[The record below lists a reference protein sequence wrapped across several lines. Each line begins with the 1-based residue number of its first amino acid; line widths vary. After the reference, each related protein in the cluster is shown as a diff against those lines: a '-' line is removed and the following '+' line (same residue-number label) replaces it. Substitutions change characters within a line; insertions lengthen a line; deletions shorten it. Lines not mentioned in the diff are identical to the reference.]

1 VNKKEFIKINNSN
14 QFEIRVGYLADK
26 IQKKIDFGLNIYV
39 FIPKNLGINPSTY
52 SNDDFYSDTT
62 SYIRLITPKYELGIL
77 KKKFKGLVESLK
89 KNIEDKSIIKH
100 EIKLVIC
107 SYSSYLKIF
116 TKDIKYKGIKPK
128 RIRVLLKRI
137 KEIDEIKKE
146 LLSLKENQNDSK
158 LTYFLESAAEYL
170 SLTTQHF
177 LFKINIHIK
186 NSGEGH
192 YEIINSI
199 INQINEEIKFCKK
212 NDFPIISSDEYENER
227 VIFRYSVFKKY
238 FYSVLYL
245 YQNKKE
251 DGVGIKEFYYAIA
264 AGISMIFATI
274 VVFATR
280 HKYGNFTTSFFVALV
295 ISYMFKDR
303 IKEAYRHYFDKKME
317 LKIFDFKR
325 KIYDT
330 KKQSLFACIKER
342 MRFTNKRDLD
352 KEIKNTRLK
361 GVHNRLSTWYIGEDI
376 LKYEKKIS
384 LYNKNIQHYYNN
396 TINGIH
402 TIIRFDITKF
412 LKKMDTPKVPL
423 YRVNQNSIYGSK
435 VYHVNIVI
443 EYISKEETSYHK
455 ARLILDKNGIK
466 RVELPEFDIKMF
478 AGYVS
483 KRDKNWFSLKKSG
496 LLKNYKAIESKSK
509 NLI

>member
-14 QFEIRVGYLADK
+14 QFEIKVGYLADK

-39 FIPKNLGINPSTY
+39 FIPKNLGINPDTY

-77 KKKFKGLVESLK
+77 KKKFKGLIESLK
-89 KNIEDKSIIKH
+89 KNPTDKSIIKH

-107 SYSSYLKIF
+107 SYTSYLKNF
-116 TKDIKYKGIKPK
+116 AKETQAKGVRPK
-128 RIRVLLKRI
+128 RIRVFLKRI
-137 KEIDEIKKE
+137 REIGEIKKE
-146 LLSLKENQNDSK
+146 LLTLKENQNDTK
-158 LTYFLESAAEYL
+158 LIYFIESATEYL

-186 NSGEGH
+186 NSGEKH

-212 NDFPIISSDEYENER
+212 NNFPIISGDEYENEK

-264 AGISMIFATI
+264 AGISMIFTTV
-274 VVFATR
+274 VVFTTQQ
-280 HKYGNFTTSFFVALV
+280 KYGNFTTSFFVALV

-303 IKEAYRHYFDKKME
+303 LKEAYRHYFDKKME
-317 LKIFDFKR
+317 LKIYDFKR

-330 KKQSLFACIKER
+330 KKRSLFAYIKER
-342 MRFTNKRDLD
+342 VRFTHKQDLK
-352 KEIKNTRLK
+352 KEVKHARLK
-361 GVHNRLSTWYIGEDI
+361 GISNRLSTWYLGEDI

-384 LYNKNIQHYYNN
+384 LYDKNIQRYYNN
-396 TINGIH
+396 TINGIQ
-402 TIIRFDITKF
+402 TITRFDITKF
-412 LKKMDTPKVPL
+412 FKKMDTPKVPL

-435 VYHVNIVI
+435 VYHVNIII
-443 EYISKEETSYHK
+443 EYISNEETSYHK

-466 RVELPEFDIKMF
+466 RVELPEFNIKMF
-478 AGYVS
+478 S
-483 KRDKNWFSLKKSG
+483 KENSNRNKNWFLLKKSG
-496 LLKNYKAIESKSK
+496 LLKNYKTTESKS
-509 NLI
+509 